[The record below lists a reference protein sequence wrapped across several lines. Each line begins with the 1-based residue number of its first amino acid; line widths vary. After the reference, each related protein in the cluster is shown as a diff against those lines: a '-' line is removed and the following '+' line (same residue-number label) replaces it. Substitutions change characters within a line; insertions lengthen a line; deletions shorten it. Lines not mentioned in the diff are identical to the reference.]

1 MLIWIEAVDIFWATF
16 QMQCQHQPLLE
27 EPGIVPL
34 LRLAESAL
42 QTPQPRL
49 FELESLHSQGEEV
62 LALVRQYGIVS

>member
-1 MLIWIEAVDIFWATF
+1 
-16 QMQCQHQPLLE
+16 MQCQHQPLLE

-62 LALVRQYGIVS
+62 LALVRQYGKTLMYFVTNKYFLIDT